1 LVRKDLNFENLRDR
15 LVLVTGGAGFI
26 GSHVVDA
33 LMISGARVRVI
44 DNLSGGTLDNI
55 KRWIG
60 EDAFEF
66 IKGDLLNDRD
76 LERAINGCEVIF
88 HLAANPEVKLGFSA
102 PHIHF
107 EQNIVATYRLLER
120 LRNSETLDLL
130 IFTSSSTVY
139 GDAEEIPTREDYG
152 PLKPISV
159 YGAAKLASEALISSF
174 AHNFGFQAVICR
186 LANIVGSRSRHGVIY
201 DFIMKLQKNPRELEI
216 LGDGTQRKSYLY
228 VDDLISALSIIMK
241 NVSSRVE
248 VFNVGSEDWVDV
260 KRIAEIIVEEMN
272 LGDVV
277 FRFTGGVNGGRGWR
291 GDVKYMLL
299 SVEKLKTLGWK
310 PRFNSAE
317 AVRKTAKELIKELR
331 IC

>member
-1 LVRKDLNFENLRDR
+1 VRKGLNFENLRDR

-60 EDAFEF
+60 EDTFEF

-107 EQNIVATYRLLER
+107 EQNIVATYRLLEK

-228 VDDLISALSIIMK
+228 VDDFISALSIIMK
-241 NVSSRVE
+241 NGSSRVE

-260 KRIAEIIVEEMN
+260 RRIAEIIVEEMN
-272 LGDVV
+272 LSDVV